1 MRIDNLKVQHRV
13 FAKMA
18 VRHTL
23 AMGMFYFS
31 RGHSWGMAAHM
42 IHDAC
47 KAHVAWQWPP
57 NLREPFMYLPLGY
70 YTNSGEFVDGGLVL
84 AIDET
89 RHEDLFWRA
98 GMEFMSILLDNFLSD
113 SQLVSEL
120 PGSTS
125 LELLGSYV
133 YHITKFL
140 LSTGEDPGQGSPGR
154 GSIMRAID
162 LVKIKYPYDDTD
174 VTVPTLRAYAQAA
187 SRV

>member
-1 MRIDNLKVQHRV
+1 
-13 FAKMA
+13 
-18 VRHTL
+18 
-23 AMGMFYFS
+23 
-31 RGHSWGMAAHM
+31 
-42 IHDAC
+42 
-47 KAHVAWQWPP
+47 
-57 NLREPFMYLPLGY
+57 
-70 YTNSGEFVDGGLVL
+70 
-84 AIDET
+84 
-89 RHEDLFWRA
+89 
-98 GMEFMSILLDNFLSD
+98 MEFMSILLDNFLSD

-187 SRV
+187 RRV